1 MPRNNNR
8 YPLNIV
14 LVGMPG
20 SGKTTVGVN
29 LSRVV
34 HKRFVDMDRLLIT
47 QFNMPIAQVFSTQG
61 EPAFRDAESELCE
74 RLRSFRHCVIS
85 TGGGVLLRPTNR
97 TLLRSC
103 GKVVY
108 LAPTVE
114 MLWKRLR
121 NDRQRPLLKTENPK
135 ATLDALL
142 ALRDPIYRDAA
153 HLVIPITDQSPLEVA
168 EMIQKQL
175 IL

>member
-1 MPRNNNR
+1 MPRNNKR

-74 RLRSFRHCVIS
+74 RLLSFRHCVIS